1 MFPTFEIVQNKFS
14 LTFDNLVR
22 DKISKSKKANQP
34 LLSIIRDILGFC
46 KVRLIN
52 LLCDLRI
59 DLDLTLIFYSQLFMV
74 KTSVFLEDMA
84 LLDSID
90 VEEEIIDNAIY
101 LKLSIGKIWSFFY
114 FCRI

>member
-46 KVRLIN
+46 KVRLICCMISYWSGSN
-52 LLCDLRI
+52 SKFLARSCLWSKLR
-59 DLDLTLIFYSQLFMV
+59 FSW
-74 KTSVFLEDMA
+74 
-84 LLDSID
+84 
-90 VEEEIIDNAIY
+90 
-101 LKLSIGKIWSFFY
+101 KIWR
-114 FCRI
+114 C

>member
-14 LTFDNLVR
+14 QTFDHLVR

-34 LLSIIRDILGFC
+34 LMSIIRDILGFC
-46 KVRLIN
+46 KVRQMSWGAFRSGSN
-52 LLCDLRI
+52 HFFSR
-59 DLDLTLIFYSQLFMV
+59 QLFMV

-90 VEEEIIDNAIY
+90 IEEETIDNNIY
-101 LKLSIGKIWSFFY
+101 LKLSTRKLPRSHSSFF
-114 FCRI
+114 CLI

>member
-1 MFPTFEIVQNKFS
+1 
-14 LTFDNLVR
+14 
-22 DKISKSKKANQP
+22 
-34 LLSIIRDILGFC
+34 
-46 KVRLIN
+46 
-52 LLCDLRI
+52 
-59 DLDLTLIFYSQLFMV
+59 MV

-114 FCRI
+114 FCWI